1 MTETATRKTLRI
13 WPSAAPRH
21 NNCPGSA
28 YPPEGIVITQ
38 PSGEPARAGSAI
50 HDLAGQIVREN
61 LSNCPDATGYAL
73 DHDILGKLKDIT
85 IKGIYAAQMWGE
97 IRSEFDLET
106 VQVEKYSKL
115 IDDSGDGLILRVSG
129 YTDVLGL
136 LNDNETIG
144 IIDWKSGMPDMELI
158 DVEGEDGEDEE
169 IFVEGSDSIIQLK
182 SYALQALDEYPDRSL
197 VRLYLAW
204 LNERCYITVTYTRDE
219 ILEWWDSLRDKIRS
233 WDGKTFS
240 PGLDCRWCRNAIG
253 CPGREKFMGVAVKTF
268 RYPQKVKFPGGRA
281 GLALD
286 DPRRIEAE
294 QHLALAF
301 EQCKVLE
308 ANIEIFRAN
317 FKQEIAAGG
326 PIPDGNGKAIGLID
340 VKGKTVIDASP
351 AWKTLVEH
359 FGGNEDELK
368 KLVTIS
374 SSTLKKAI
382 KDRSDKGDK
391 QHAVDRLITD
401 LEAESAVIYK
411 PGYQRFGMIKDT
423 RHQPAIDI

>member
-1 MTETATRKTLRI
+1 ME
-13 WPSAAPRH
+13 SED
-21 NNCPGSA
+21 GD
-28 YPPEGIVITQ
+28 
-38 PSGEPARAGSAI
+38 GEP
-50 HDLAGQIVREN
+50 
-61 LSNCPDATGYAL
+61 
-73 DHDILGKLKDIT
+73 IL
-85 IKGIYAAQMWGE
+85 QE
-97 IRSEFDLET
+97 LE
-106 VQVEKYSKL
+106 VES
-115 IDDSGDGLILRVSG
+115 
-129 YTDVLGL
+129 
-136 LNDNETIG
+136 
-144 IIDWKSGMPDMELI
+144 
-158 DVEGEDGEDEE
+158 
-169 IFVEGSDSIIQLK
+169 SDSIFQLK
-182 SYALQALDEYPDRSL
+182 GYALQALMENPERNL
-197 VRLYLAW
+197 VRLYLGW
-204 LNERCYITVTYTRDE
+204 LRERYYIVATYTRDE
-219 ILEWWDSLRDKIRS
+219 ILTWWESLQYRIRT
-233 WDGKTFS
+233 WDGKTFA
-240 PGLDCRWCRNAIG
+240 PGLCCRWCRNAVG
-253 CPGREKFMGVAVKTF
+253 CPGGEKYLGTAVKIF
-268 RYPQKVKFPGGRA
+268 CYPQKVKFPGGRA
-281 GLALD
+281 SLALD

-294 QHLALAF
+294 KHLTLAY

-308 ANIEIFRAN
+308 ANIAIYRAN

-401 LEAESAVIYK
+401 LEAKNAVIYK